1 MIPGP
6 TTEPANA
13 IGDAHRTV
21 VRCGQRGG
29 RRLDQAAQM
38 GLYAPPDVDL
48 PDVPMWM
55 IRTPRIAREDVT
67 DRMPCLVLLSSS
79 CPHPLGRS
87 IERERRY
94 ARLYHLARRNRFVV
108 DAVRQ
113 AECLDQLIAPNLIAE
128 FQECA
133 PSMRAR
139 LGRLWRECAIV
150 TCRLARSCSPSR
162 LRPITQTSA
171 LVAVDMRSDRHAHR
185 RLWLRRWND
194 LWAQQHARV
203 DCD

>member
-1 MIPGP
+1 M
-6 TTEPANA
+6 
-13 IGDAHRTV
+13 R
-21 VRCGQRGG
+21 
-29 RRLDQAAQM
+29 
-38 GLYAPPDVDL
+38 
-48 PDVPMWM
+48 M
-55 IRTPRIAREDVT
+55 IRTPSMSSEDLAA
-67 DRMPCLVLLSSS
+67 RMPLPGNAAIVISTSTRYLDLIKRETVPLL
-79 CPHPLGRS
+79 C
-87 IERERRY
+87 
-94 ARLYHLARRNRFVV
+94 HLARGRFIVNEV
-108 DAVRQ
+108 SQAVSTCSSPLR
-113 AECLDQLIAPNLIAE
+113 AE
-128 FQECA
+128 FQEGA